1 MIKFYKKC
9 THKLTR
15 QIILQRVF
23 NQFISQIKLNK
34 PKKKQRIIKMF
45 KAKGKRKENFNFNSS
60 SFFCQKQTDMN
71 MNNN

>member
-34 PKKKQRIIKMF
+34 PKQYRKKT
-45 KAKGKRKENFNFNSS
+45 A
-60 SFFCQKQTDMN
+60 DY
-71 MNNN
+71 

>member
-9 THKLTR
+9 TYKLTQ

-34 PKKKQRIIKMF
+34 PTIQKKNSGLLKCL
-45 KAKGKRKENFNFNSS
+45 KRKENFNFNSS
-60 SFFCQKQTDMN
+60 YFFCQKQTDMN